1 MKNPTSLWSAQAGNL
16 ECKNFIQDESA
27 GGKKGEE
34 LQKELLHFA
43 WCTMCTNSAPA
54 TKSKTKQNNKTQ
66 PQHLSKF
73 FKIIQIVKAALGR
86 RLKCSGLQKC
96 PWKNSA
102 SPTAIILIHS
112 DHDTKGEVYLSTSVT
127 TDKTTKEKDLYSSV
141 STALH
146 GKGGA

>member
-54 TKSKTKQNNKTQ
+54 TKSKTKQQ
-66 PQHLSKF
+66 
-73 FKIIQIVKAALGR
+73 
-86 RLKCSGLQKC
+86 
-96 PWKNSA
+96 NSA
-102 SPTAIILIHS
+102 AASL
-112 DHDTKGEVYLSTSVT
+112 KVVQNN
-127 TDKTTKEKDLYSSV
+127 TDR
-141 STALH
+141 
-146 GKGGA
+146 